1 MKLEILNYEEA
12 KLVLGQHHYL
22 KGLPK
27 STIQIF
33 GTKHPETQEITSVI
47 VYSKPLASSIW
58 KGIFYKEVNLVELSR
73 LCILD
78 SCEYIASQLIS
89 ASIKLINADA
99 IISYADTS
107 QGHIGKVYQAT
118 NWYYIGPS
126 KRQIEVYLKSDP
138 TKHSRTIY
146 GSRTLDQLMV
156 LHGSDLDFRERSY
169 KLKYLFIKNKKSLNL
184 LKAPILK
191 YPKDINDIFRKY
203 IYCWTNTKTK
213 RKYIGKTSRGITERY
228 SALNPLTGSNSR
240 YFNKSILKYGKDAF
254 NFEILEELAF
264 STSNEEL
271 KIREHYWITKL
282 NTLRPNGYNISNPI
296 DEDVSNSRPDMRG
309 IKRSLS
315 ERKKMKE
322 NWETQERKKIIAKLV
337 SPEGKLVKING
348 LLPFIESEPS
358 VSMSD
363 KRNLEALIKKERN
376 HVKGWRLFESKT
388 DLIPFDQW
396 KAPKKEYEY
405 IMTNSRKEHLN
416 KLTKIT
422 SKTYWILSP
431 ENITIKITNLN
442 SFSSSVGLSNSS
454 LLSVLAGRRNHTLGW
469 RKGDAS
475 DIYLEWLDGKLLNPH
490 NINID
495 SDWFKS
501 ISV

>member
-12 KLVLGQHHYL
+12 KLVLAQQHYL

-58 KGIFYKEVNLVELSR
+58 KGIFYKEVNLIELSR

-146 GSRTLDQLMV
+146 GNRTLDQLRE
-156 LHGSDLDFRERSY
+156 LHGDDLDFRERSY
-169 KLKYLFIKNKKSLNL
+169 KLKYLYIKNKKMVNL

-191 YPKDINDIFRKY
+191 YPKDINDIFKKY

-213 RKYIGKTSRGITERY
+213 RKYVGKTSRLTNKNY
-228 SALNPLTGSNSR
+228 SELTPLKSSNSK
-240 YFNKSILKYGKDAF
+240 YFNKAILKYGKDVF
-254 NFEILEELAF
+254 TFKILEELTF
-264 STSNEEL
+264 STTDAEL
-271 KIREHYWITKL
+271 KNRENYWITKL
-282 NTLRPNGYNISNPI
+282 NTLTPKGYNISNPI
-296 DEDVSNSRPDMRG
+296 DPVPILDMRK
-309 IKRSLS
+309 IKRSKA
-315 ERKKMKE
+315 EKKKMKA
-322 NWETQERKKIIAKLV
+322 NWETENRKRITAKLV

-348 LLPFIESEPS
+348 LLPFIKSEPS
-358 VSMSD
+358 ISITD

-376 HVKGWRLFESKT
+376 HVKGWRLFESKES
-388 DLIPFDQW
+388 LISFDQW
-396 KAPKKEYEY
+396 KSHKY
-405 IMTNSRKEHLN
+405 
-416 KLTKIT
+416 
-422 SKTYWILSP
+422 SKT
-431 ENITIKITNLN
+431 
-442 SFSSSVGLSNSS
+442 
-454 LLSVLAGRRNHTLGW
+454 
-469 RKGDAS
+469 
-475 DIYLEWLDGKLLNPH
+475 
-490 NINID
+490 
-495 SDWFKS
+495 